1 MQRLETLYSVSSN
14 IHSIATALR
23 RTVCFIVCLILFA
36 ALFPIP
42 AKAAEQSEK
51 EAIRVGWYECAY
63 QITRAN
69 GERSG
74 YAYEYEQTV
83 STYTGW
89 NYEYVTGDWTELMD
103 MLQRGDIDIMA
114 NVSYTDERAET
125 ILFSDRPMG
134 EEKYYLYVD
143 ITNADISLTNLS
155 NLNGKRIAMIE
166 NSVQT
171 EQFCEWEKEHNIT
184 TEHVLVD
191 TIEETKELFD
201 NDEIDGIISTENSI
215 WVERGLSPV
224 VITGSSDI
232 YFGISKA
239 RPDLKE
245 ALDAAMRSMEY
256 DKPFYNDELYKQY
269 IATETVVFLTEK
281 EKEWLKEH
289 GEIRLGFLKD
299 DTGFSTYDRDNGELL
314 GVINDYVQDASDCF
328 GGDKIKFRLIG
339 FDLEENQIEAL
350 QEGKIDMIFHAGQ
363 NPYMAEQN
371 GISLSDTVL
380 STPLAVLTKQSHFDE
395 NAENRVAISKED
407 LQYKWYISYNYPDWK
422 IVECNSAEDAESKVR
437 NGEADCFP
445 IRIGVLMQ
453 YVDDKNIHGVFLT
466 RAMNSSFAVGK
477 GNITLLSILNKTL
490 KTMETSKLSSAE
502 SAYEDSLRKV
512 TAKEFIKDNFLI
524 FSLVILTVFIVVLVI
539 ILGLLRKA
547 RIAEEKAKNAQQQAE
562 QANSAKSTFL
572 FNMSHDIRT
581 PMNALL
587 GYNQLMKKQLTDLK
601 LLDYQQK
608 IEQAGKLLLDII
620 NNVLDL
626 ARIESGKMYL
636 NESYAQ
642 VDQLLEE
649 VVSVFEPQTKE
660 KKINLKSEVCV
671 QHSHVMCDI
680 TKIKQIF
687 VNLISNAVKYTPS
700 GGTIEIK
707 LQEIP
712 CEREGFAAFR
722 TEIRDNGIGM
732 SKDFLPT
739 LFDSFSRE
747 RNTTTSKVA
756 GTGLG
761 MAIVKDFVDLMDG
774 TIEVQSELAK
784 GTTFI
789 VHLMHRKADEQYY
802 RQTDEGVE
810 SDETENILQGKHI
823 LMAEDNELNAEIAS
837 TILEEMG
844 LQIDWVNDGVQC
856 VSKVK
861 QMPAGTY
868 DLILMDIQMPNMD
881 GYKATEIIRKMSDK
895 EKAEIPIIAMTANAF
910 EEDRRKA
917 IVIGMNEHITK
928 PIDAEKMKKII
939 TEVLK

>member
-36 ALFPIP
+36 ALFSIP

-89 NYEYVTGDWTELMD
+89 DYKYVNGDWTELLD
-103 MLQRGDIDIMA
+103 MLQKGDIDIMA

-125 ILFSDRPMG
+125 MLFSDCPMG

-143 ITNADISLTNLS
+143 ITNADISLMNLS
-155 NLNGKRIAMIE
+155 NLNGKRIAMIK

-171 EQFCEWEKEHNIT
+171 DQYCEWEKEHNIT

-191 TIEETKELFD
+191 DIEETKELLD
-201 NDEIDGIISTENSI
+201 NDEVDGIISTENSV
-215 WVERGLSPV
+215 WVDRGLSAV

-245 ALDAAMRSMEY
+245 ALDAAMRSIEY
-256 DKPFYNDELYKQY
+256 DKPFYNDDLYKQY
-269 IATETVVFLTEK
+269 ITTEAVVFLTEK

-299 DTGFSTYDRDNGELL
+299 DTGFSTYDRDNGELI

-422 IVECNSAEDAESKVR
+422 IVECNSVEDAENKVIK
-437 NGEADCFP
+437 GIADCFP
-445 IRIGVLMQ
+445 IRTGQLMQ
-453 YVDDKNIHGVFLT
+453 YVDDKNFHSVFLT
-466 RAMNSSFAVGK
+466 KIMNASFAVSK
-477 GNITLLSILNKTL
+477 GNTTLLSILNKTL
-490 KTMETSKLSSAE
+490 KTMQTSKLTSAE
-502 SAYEDSLRKV
+502 SMYEDSLKKV
-512 TAKEFIKDNFLI
+512 TTKEFIRDNFLI

-547 RIAEEKAKNAQQQAE
+547 RIAEEKAKNAQLQAE

-587 GYNQLMKKQLTDLK
+587 GYNQLMKKQLTDPK

-608 IEQAGKLLLDII
+608 IERAGKLLLDII

-636 NESYAQ
+636 NESYVQ
-642 VDQLLEE
+642 VDQLFEE
-649 VVSVFEPQTKE
+649 VVGVFEPQTKE
-660 KKINLKSEVCV
+660 KNINLKSEAWI
-671 QHSHVMCDI
+671 QHPHIMCDI

-712 CEREGFAAFR
+712 CEKEGFAAFR

-732 SKDFLPT
+732 SKEFLPT

-810 SDETENILQGKHI
+810 SDKKETILQGKHI

-861 QMPAGTY
+861 EMPAGTY

-917 IVIGMNEHITK
+917 ISIGMNEHITK
-928 PIDAEKMKKII
+928 PIDAEKMKKTI

>member
-89 NYEYVTGDWTELMD
+89 DYEYVEGDWTELLD

-143 ITNADISLTNLS
+143 VTNADISLTNLS
-155 NLNGKRIAMIE
+155 NLNGKRIAMIK

-171 EQFCEWEKEHNIT
+171 DQYCEWEKEHNIT

-191 TIEETKELFD
+191 DIEETKELLD
-201 NDEIDGIISTENSI
+201 NDEIDGIISTENSV
-215 WVERGLSPV
+215 WVDRGLSAV

-232 YFGISKA
+232 YFGISKS

-245 ALDAAMRSMEY
+245 ALDAAMRSIEY
-256 DKPFYNDELYKQY
+256 DKPFYNDDLYKQY
-269 IATETVVFLTEK
+269 ISTEAIVFLTEK
-281 EKEWLKEH
+281 EKEWLEEH

-299 DTGFSTYDRDNGELL
+299 DTGFSTYDRENGELI

-422 IVECNSAEDAESKVR
+422 IVECNSVEDAESKVR
-437 NGEADCFP
+437 NGIADCFP
-445 IRIGVLMQ
+445 IRTGQLMQ
-453 YVDDKNIHGVFLT
+453 YVDDKNLHSVFLT
-466 RAMNSSFAVGK
+466 KTMNASFAVSK
-477 GNITLLSILNKTL
+477 GNTTLLSILNKTL
-490 KTMETSKLSSAE
+490 KTMQTSKLTSAE
-502 SAYEDSLRKV
+502 SMYEDSLKKV
-512 TAKEFIKDNFLI
+512 TAKEFIRDNFLI
-524 FSLVILTVFIVVLVI
+524 FSLVILTAFIVVLVI

-547 RIAEEKAKNAQQQAE
+547 RIAEEKAKNAQLQAE

-587 GYNQLMKKQLTDLK
+587 GYNQLMKKQLTDPK

-626 ARIESGKMYL
+626 ARIESGKMQL

-642 VDQLLEE
+642 VDQLFEE
-649 VVSVFEPQTKE
+649 VVGVFEPQTKE
-660 KKINLKSEVCV
+660 KNINLKSEVCI
-671 QHSHVMCDI
+671 QHSHIMCDI

-700 GGTIEIK
+700 GGTVEFK
-707 LQEIP
+707 LQEVP
-712 CEREGFAAFR
+712 CEKEGFVAFR

-747 RNTTTSKVA
+747 RNTTTSKIA

-761 MAIVKDFVDLMDG
+761 MAIVKDFIDLMGG

-789 VHLMHRKADEQYY
+789 VYLMHRKADEQYY
-802 RQTDEGVE
+802 RQTDGRLDSNEK
-810 SDETENILQGKHI
+810 ETILQGKHI

-837 TILEEMG
+837 TFLEEMG
-844 LQIDWVNDGVQC
+844 LQIDWVNDGIQC
-856 VSKVK
+856 VNKIE

-881 GYKATEIIRKMSDK
+881 GYKATESIRKMSDK

-917 IVIGMNEHITK
+917 ISIGMNEHITK
-928 PIDAEKMKKII
+928 PIDAEKMKKTI

>member
-1 MQRLETLYSVSSN
+1 MQRLETLYSVNSN

-23 RTVCFIVCLILFA
+23 RTVCYIVCLILFA

-89 NYEYVTGDWTELMD
+89 DYEYVEGDWTELLD

-125 ILFSDRPMG
+125 MLFSDRPMG

-155 NLNGKRIAMIE
+155 NLNGKRIAMIK

-171 EQFCEWEKEHNIT
+171 DQFCEWEKEHNIT

-191 TIEETKELFD
+191 NIEEIKELFD

-215 WVERGLSPV
+215 WVDRGLSAV

-245 ALDAAMRSMEY
+245 ALDTAMRSIEY
-256 DKPFYNDELYKQY
+256 DKPFYNDDLYKQY
-269 IATETVVFLTEK
+269 ISTEAVVFLTEK

-299 DTGFSTYDRDNGELL
+299 DTGFSTYDRDNGELI

-363 NPYMAEQN
+363 NPYMAEKN

-422 IVECNSAEDAESKVR
+422 IVECNSVEDAESKVR
-437 NGEADCFP
+437 NGIADCFP
-445 IRIGVLMQ
+445 IRTGQLMQ
-453 YVDDKNIHGVFLT
+453 YIDDKNFHSVFLT
-466 RAMNSSFAVGK
+466 KMMNASFAVSK
-477 GNITLLSILNKTL
+477 GNTTLLSILNKTL
-490 KTMETSKLSSAE
+490 KTMQISKLTSAE
-502 SAYEDSLRKV
+502 SMYEDSLKKV
-512 TAKEFIKDNFLI
+512 TAKEFIRDNFLI
-524 FSLVILTVFIVVLVI
+524 FSLVILTAFIVVLVI

-581 PMNALL
+581 PMNALI
-587 GYNQLMKKQLTDLK
+587 GYNQLMKKQLTDPK

-626 ARIESGKMYL
+626 ARIESGKMQL
-636 NESYAQ
+636 NESYAP
-642 VDQLLEE
+642 VDQLFEE
-649 VVSVFEPQTKE
+649 VVGVFESQTKE
-660 KKINLKSEVCV
+660 KNINLKSEVCI

-700 GGTIEIK
+700 GGTVEFK
-707 LQEIP
+707 LQEVP
-712 CEREGFAAFR
+712 CEKEGFVAFR

-747 RNTTTSKVA
+747 RNTTTSKIA

-761 MAIVKDFVDLMDG
+761 MAIVKDFIDLMGG

-784 GTTFI
+784 GTTFV

-802 RQTDEGVE
+802 RRTDEELE
-810 SDETENILQGKHI
+810 SDEKESILQGKHI

-837 TILEEMG
+837 TFLEEMG

-861 QMPAGTY
+861 EMPAGTY

-881 GYKATEIIRKMSDK
+881 GYKATVLIRKMSD
-895 EKAEIPIIAMTANAF
+895 
-910 EEDRRKA
+910 
-917 IVIGMNEHITK
+917 
-928 PIDAEKMKKII
+928 
-939 TEVLK
+939 

>member
-36 ALFPIP
+36 ASFPIP

-89 NYEYVTGDWTELMD
+89 DYKYVNGDWTELLD

-125 ILFSDRPMG
+125 MLFSDRPMG

-143 ITNADISLTNLS
+143 VTNADISLTNLS
-155 NLNGKRIAMIE
+155 NLNGKRIAMIK

-171 EQFCEWEKEHNIT
+171 DQYCEWEKEHNIT

-191 TIEETKELFD
+191 DIEETKELLN
-201 NDEIDGIISTENSI
+201 NDEIDGIISTENSV
-215 WVERGLSPV
+215 WVDRGLSAV

-245 ALDAAMRSMEY
+245 ALDTAMRSIEY
-256 DKPFYNDELYKQY
+256 DKPFYNDDLYKQY
-269 IATETVVFLTEK
+269 ISTEAVVFLTEK

-299 DTGFSTYDRDNGELL
+299 DTGFSTYDRDNGELI

-363 NPYMAEQN
+363 NPYMAEKN

-422 IVECNSAEDAESKVR
+422 IVECNSVEDAESKVR
-437 NGEADCFP
+437 NGIADCFP
-445 IRIGVLMQ
+445 IRTGQLMQ
-453 YVDDKNIHGVFLT
+453 YVDDKNFHSVFLT
-466 RAMNSSFAVGK
+466 KMMNASFAVSK
-477 GNITLLSILNKTL
+477 GNTTLLSILNKTL
-490 KTMETSKLSSAE
+490 KTMQISKLTSAE
-502 SAYEDSLRKV
+502 SMYEDSLKKV
-512 TAKEFIKDNFLI
+512 TAKEFIRDNFLI

-547 RIAEEKAKNAQQQAE
+547 RIAEEKAKNAQLQAE

-581 PMNALL
+581 PMNALI
-587 GYNQLMKKQLTDLK
+587 GYNQLMKKQLTDPK

-626 ARIESGKMYL
+626 ARIESGKMQL
-636 NESYAQ
+636 NESYAP
-642 VDQLLEE
+642 VDQLFEE
-649 VVSVFEPQTKE
+649 VVGVFESQTKE
-660 KKINLKSEVCV
+660 KNINLKSEICI

-700 GGTIEIK
+700 GGTVEIK
-707 LQEIP
+707 LQEVP
-712 CEREGFAAFR
+712 CEKEGFVAFQ

-761 MAIVKDFVDLMDG
+761 MAIVKDFVDLMGG

-784 GTTFI
+784 GTTFV
-789 VHLMHRKADEQYY
+789 VHLMYRKADEQYY
-802 RQTDEGVE
+802 RQTDERLE
-810 SDETENILQGKHI
+810 SNEKENILQGKHI

-837 TILEEMG
+837 TFLEEMG
-844 LQIDWVNDGVQC
+844 LQIDRVNDGVQC

-861 QMPAGTY
+861 EMPAGTY
-868 DLILMDIQMPNMD
+868 ALILMDIQMPNMD
-881 GYKATEIIRKMSDK
+881 GYEATKAIRQLKHPDAK
-895 EKAEIPIIAMTANAF
+895 DIPIVAMTADAF
-910 EEDRRKA
+910 SNDVKA
-917 IVIGMNEHITK
+917 AFDAGMNAHISK
-928 PIDAEKMKKII
+928 PVDAERIRNAAANF
-939 TEVLK
+939 T

>member
-1 MQRLETLYSVSSN
+1 MQRLETLYSVNSN

-23 RTVCFIVCLILFA
+23 RTVCYIVCLILFA

-89 NYEYVTGDWTELMD
+89 DYEYVEGDWTELLD

-125 ILFSDRPMG
+125 MLFSDRPMG

-155 NLNGKRIAMIE
+155 NLNGKRIAMIK

-171 EQFCEWEKEHNIT
+171 DQFCEWEKEHNIT

-191 TIEETKELFD
+191 DIEETKELLN
-201 NDEIDGIISTENSI
+201 NDEIDGIISTENSV
-215 WVERGLSPV
+215 WVDRGLSAV

-245 ALDAAMRSMEY
+245 ALDTAMRSIEY
-256 DKPFYNDELYKQY
+256 DKPFYNVDLYKQY
-269 IATETVVFLTEK
+269 ISTEAIVFLTEK

-299 DTGFSTYDRDNGELL
+299 DTGFSTYDRDNGELI

-363 NPYMAEQN
+363 NPYMAEKN

-422 IVECNSAEDAESKVR
+422 IVECNSVEDAESKVR
-437 NGEADCFP
+437 NGIADCFP
-445 IRIGVLMQ
+445 IRTGQLMQ
-453 YVDDKNIHGVFLT
+453 YVDDKNFHSVFLT
-466 RAMNSSFAVGK
+466 KMMNASFAVSK
-477 GNITLLSILNKTL
+477 GNTTLLSILNKTL
-490 KTMETSKLSSAE
+490 KTMQISKLTSAE
-502 SAYEDSLRKV
+502 SMYEDSLKKV
-512 TAKEFIKDNFLI
+512 TAKEFIRDNFLI
-524 FSLVILTVFIVVLVI
+524 FSLVILTAFIVVLVI

-581 PMNALL
+581 PMNALI
-587 GYNQLMKKQLTDLK
+587 GYNQLMKKQLTDPK

-626 ARIESGKMYL
+626 ARIESGKMQL
-636 NESYAQ
+636 NESYAP
-642 VDQLLEE
+642 VDQLFEE
-649 VVSVFEPQTKE
+649 VVGVFESQTKE
-660 KKINLKSEVCV
+660 KNINLKSEICI

-700 GGTIEIK
+700 GGTVEFK
-707 LQEIP
+707 LQEVP
-712 CEREGFAAFR
+712 CEKEGFVAFR

-747 RNTTTSKVA
+747 RNTTTSKIA

-761 MAIVKDFVDLMDG
+761 MAIVKDFIDLMGG

-784 GTTFI
+784 GTTFV

-802 RQTDEGVE
+802 RRTDEELE
-810 SDETENILQGKHI
+810 SDEKESILQGKHI

-837 TILEEMG
+837 TFLEEMG

-861 QMPAGTY
+861 EMPAGTY
-868 DLILMDIQMPNMD
+868 ALILMDIQMPNMD

-917 IVIGMNEHITK
+917 ISIGMNEHITK
-928 PIDAEKMKKII
+928 PIDAEKMKKTI

>member
-42 AKAAEQSEK
+42 ANAAEQSEK

-89 NYEYVTGDWTELMD
+89 DYKYVNGDWTELLD
-103 MLQRGDIDIMA
+103 MLQKGDIDIMA
-114 NVSYTDERAET
+114 NVSYTDERAKT
-125 ILFSDRPMG
+125 MLFSDRPMG

-143 ITNADISLTNLS
+143 ITNADISLMNLS
-155 NLNGKRIAMIE
+155 NLNGKRIAMIK

-171 EQFCEWEKEHNIT
+171 DQYCEWEKEHNIT

-191 TIEETKELFD
+191 DIEETKELLD
-201 NDEIDGIISTENSI
+201 NNEVDGIISTENSV
-215 WVERGLSPV
+215 WVDRGLSAV

-245 ALDAAMRSMEY
+245 ALDAAMRSIEY
-256 DKPFYNDELYKQY
+256 DKPFYNDDLYKQY
-269 IATETVVFLTEK
+269 ITTEAVVFLTEK

-299 DTGFSTYDRDNGELL
+299 DTGFSTYDRDNGELI

-350 QEGKIDMIFHAGQ
+350 QEGRIDMIFHAGQ

-407 LQYKWYISYNYPDWK
+407 LQYKWYISYNYPNWK
-422 IVECNSAEDAESKVR
+422 IVECNSVEDAENKVIK
-437 NGEADCFP
+437 GIADCFP
-445 IRIGVLMQ
+445 IRTGQLMQ
-453 YVDDKNIHGVFLT
+453 YVDDKNFHSVFLT
-466 RAMNSSFAVGK
+466 KIMNASFAVSK
-477 GNITLLSILNKTL
+477 GNTTLLSILNKTL
-490 KTMETSKLSSAE
+490 KTMQTSKLTSAE
-502 SAYEDSLRKV
+502 SMYEDSLKKV
-512 TAKEFIKDNFLI
+512 TTKEFIRDNFLI

-547 RIAEEKAKNAQQQAE
+547 RIAEEKAKNAQLQAE

-587 GYNQLMKKQLTDLK
+587 GYNQLMKKQLTDPK

-608 IEQAGKLLLDII
+608 IERAGKLLLDII

-636 NESYAQ
+636 NESYVQ
-642 VDQLLEE
+642 VDQLFEE
-649 VVSVFEPQTKE
+649 VVGVFEPQTKE
-660 KKINLKSEVCV
+660 KNINLKSEACI
-671 QHSHVMCDI
+671 QHPHIMCDI

-712 CEREGFAAFR
+712 CEKEGFAAFR

-789 VHLMHRKADEQYY
+789 VHLIHRKADEQYY
-802 RQTDEGVE
+802 RQADEGVE
-810 SDETENILQGKHI
+810 SDEAENILQGKHI

-928 PIDAEKMKKII
+928 PIDAEKMKKTI